1 MAVLSDGDRVEVM
14 REFMAWWSHDNEPA
28 TMNKEQLREV
38 VNAADAWADANAASY
53 NTAIP
58 QPQRGLMTARQK
70 AKMLSL
76 IITKRFGG

>member
-1 MAVLSDGDRVEVM
+1 MAVLSDEARAEVM
-14 REFMAWWSHDNEPA
+14 REFMRWWSHDSAPA
-28 TMNKEQLREV
+28 TMNKAQLVEV
-38 VNAADAWADANAASY
+38 VAAADAWADANAASY

-76 IITKRFGG
+76 VITKRFGG